1 MLAFPLQVF
10 TGSNIPVLF
19 PYLILGLIFIYDIVA
34 FDDFKVR
41 LSFRPQ
47 TTLFLFVVLY
57 ILIITP
63 SIIFEY
69 GFVDPSLIDLIS
81 SLVIYI
87 FPSIFYFYFR
97 KKASE
102 NSIRTFIYGLLFASL
117 IVAVFFIFD
126 TYVKFVLLD
135 VTEYAK
141 MSFQY
146 SLDKVNEVRE
156 NVNDTRV
163 RVRDRS
169 FGLLESHSISGA
181 WVAIGAFICLSLEAI
196 RKVINPM
203 VIIVF
208 FGFFLLIG
216 MNFTAIVA
224 FIVLVVMFQ
233 FRLIIF
239 IFGKIPKLTRSLIV
253 LIFSFILIGI
263 IFFNSI
269 DENLSYWILYFI
281 EMQFRFLFGL
291 EGASVTQGALLEPKI
306 KGLVDS
312 FFSFNIIYYLP
323 SIRPEFKGGDTGVI
337 DTILTFGYF
346 FYLLFL
352 SGLLVFI
359 LNSLSFLRR
368 GNKLIDVSNNNLEY
382 VVFSTYVL
390 SLIII
395 ADLHYS
401 IWSAKSILPLIFFC
415 LAINERGRRV
425 VMPPS

>member
-1 MLAFPLQVF
+1 M
-10 TGSNIPVLF
+10 
-19 PYLILGLIFIYDIVA
+19 
-34 FDDFKVR
+34 
-41 LSFRPQ
+41 
-47 TTLFLFVVLY
+47 
-57 ILIITP
+57 
-63 SIIFEY
+63 
-69 GFVDPSLIDLIS
+69 
-81 SLVIYI
+81 
-87 FPSIFYFYFR
+87 
-97 KKASE
+97 
-102 NSIRTFIYGLLFASL
+102 
-117 IVAVFFIFD
+117 
-126 TYVKFVLLD
+126 
-135 VTEYAK
+135 
-141 MSFQY
+141 
-146 SLDKVNEVRE
+146 
-156 NVNDTRV
+156 
-163 RVRDRS
+163 
-169 FGLLESHSISGA
+169 
-181 WVAIGAFICLSLEAI
+181 
-196 RKVINPM
+196 
-203 VIIVF
+203 
-208 FGFFLLIG
+208 
-216 MNFTAIVA
+216 
-224 FIVLVVMFQ
+224 
-233 FRLIIF
+233 
-239 IFGKIPKLTRSLIV
+239 

-269 DENLSYWILYFI
+269 DENLSYWILYFV

-306 KGLVDS
+306 KAFVDN

-323 SIRPEFKGGDTGVI
+323 NIRSEFKGGDIGVI